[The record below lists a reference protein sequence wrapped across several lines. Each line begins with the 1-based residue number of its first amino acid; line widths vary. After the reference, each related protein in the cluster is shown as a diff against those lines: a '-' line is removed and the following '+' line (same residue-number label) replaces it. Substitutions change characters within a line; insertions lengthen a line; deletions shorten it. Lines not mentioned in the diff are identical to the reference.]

1 MIEDDPVPSVLRML
15 LAGLAALALLALLF
29 LAVKAS
35 AHDPAHPELDGWYMG
50 LKSSRGHMLCCDGRD
65 ATHLADVDWD
75 SDKGHYRVKLEGTWY
90 DVPDD
95 AVIDDE
101 PNRDGRALVWAYP
114 VWVGDKKSFGIR
126 CFMPGAG
133 T

>member
-1 MIEDDPVPSVLRML
+1 MTDEEPPPIFKML
-15 LAGLAALALLALLF
+15 LAGFVALAMLALLF
-29 LAVKAS
+29 WAVRAS

-50 LKSSRGHMLCCDGRD
+50 LKNKGHTLCCDGRD

-95 AVIDDE
+95 AVIDDQ
-101 PNRDGRALVWAYP
+101 PNRDSRPLVWAYP
-114 VWVGDKKSFGIR
+114 IWVGEKKSFGIR

-133 T
+133 S